1 MAGHGVSPLEAWLA
15 MVQHSW
21 LQVLVLVNKDTR
33 SSSSSVAASEAVSFL
48 QLLTVPIA
56 VALELARRFP
66 GASVQSTLP
75 ELLFGL
81 SVVNPDSVKQVFGET
96 VFLVL
101 FAVALLSVTSF
112 VVMAVVV
119 AVTVASKAA
128 KHSPYL
134 LRTLRATAKLSS
146 TSLFL
151 PWTSMLLQALGC
163 DQGVWWGGAGVEC
176 YGPLHI
182 SIAVV
187 VLLLLPFFV
196 GASLSVAS
204 VYIDRVPTSSQL
216 DARTH
221 GRADVLLLVIKMAL
235 TATLTYGTSTAP
247 EWVLVGVL
255 VVSGG
260 LWLVLFLTMVPFA
273 HLVMNA
279 AHVGMASS
287 FLWASLCAAIVWA
300 SEGSQDVGLLVLL
313 GTPVAGLLGFASAYM
328 HFYRTL
334 AIRDPYTISS
344 MWMVVLWTRERLR
357 AARAAKRRRESAGS
371 SGEVRAEAPP
381 SAQAGKWGIKPSSE
395 GETWFSVLEASA
407 VSGIEALEDLFASVG
422 IAHSIASTFYKS
434 TVQLSHYKERQALT
448 TARTLSRAFDID
460 FFFFQGLEDMQ
471 SGADSV
477 KGDPSKRS
485 MSVVDRVLFDQHKVT
500 ALEAQADCYAVHV
513 MLMKHV
519 SGRTMDVGFLH
530 AELGAKLDDAMRRAA
545 KAFDAMLRI
554 SPESPEALAYAAD
567 FQLQLAGNTTAAA
580 DLLQRAQRVEENNR
594 RIKER
599 RIATL
604 AFNARADDDLSPSDD
619 QNAAFIISTDRASL
633 GEITS
638 VNTAAVRIFGSSNMV
653 GSNINVIIPRPVS
666 DIHDSLLATFSQ
678 TGTSKFLDSTRVLV
692 AQHSAGYLFPARFR
706 ILETPPSADDMRPRL
721 TGLIAPLI
729 ADESFLIVGDESFDF
744 SILSVCLKTAA
755 TLQRPVDALSDQG
768 VPAAMVFPELFGSA
782 GQGGVVDGAF
792 PVPGAGQGNLVH
804 GRSMRR
810 AESNASSAFGGPE
823 GVARRRQGHSVRPG
837 SARSAAGTVL
847 PGAQGDDTATVSGE
861 GRSSHPH
868 SGLPLFLDMFPPAL
882 RQAYAGP
889 TRVNLFV
896 PALLHQDDFDGAD
909 STGAMSVEAFSH
921 DGNTPKAGGRRS
933 GLHAGLSCVEE
944 SEEPSEGA
952 GAVAAVSAEGLLD
965 AGAGAGAGADD
976 AGGVGMAGLLTGR
989 SSDGDVDS
997 MGAAGSDSDE
1007 SDGGRQR
1014 GWEDGEDDQDPA
1026 TMRVEPQVIPVIVR
1040 CYALPKRHPNMLSG
1054 IFIAWTRADVPGR
1067 PGYGTRLV
1075 PNASATA
1082 GRPPLTAALSSSPA
1096 GATALALPGTTPAVS
1111 RPPGQDGDFGGDEE
1125 AVEQSPF
1132 RRALKRVL
1140 DVMTKGPSSG
1150 VTLMRRVLWA
1160 TTLVFIVLVAVT
1172 LSALGPWATR
1182 VKRHVSELRHAGKLV
1197 ELLHQSHAVVQT
1209 LSTEAAVRAAG
1220 RGGWPVTDLNA
1231 TWTQLLRLP
1240 DRMDDAVTDY
1250 FSDIQALG
1258 GELLSQVMSGDAVT
1272 VKTETASGTR
1282 ALGDASPRSRGSAV
1296 ATMDA
1301 AREGTPSEDA
1311 RAPARRLGSS
1321 LSSVA
1326 NMPLFDAL
1334 QTCQQALQ
1342 HLSEQPFLSFTT
1354 SDPSAAFILA
1364 NGGGAIGNAVN
1375 GTLLQSILALGQEI
1389 NAIEFI
1395 ELLTFIVVM
1404 TITVVGQLLLST
1416 YASRNLWREQIALM
1430 KIFYEVPGKLAAAM
1444 ASRAELKL
1452 RKHRR
1457 QTVGAV
1463 GNLAAEGRGVA
1474 EDSDDS
1480 AERQREEGEEIRW
1493 QLMVERM
1500 SRVAQQDWAEDQ
1512 AAAHGVSVERYL
1524 GSRRATRSSIQ
1535 LDALPLAQRETREDA
1550 RAGRVSD
1557 VGGGAP
1563 GTRRWSTHQSR
1574 GRQVAAGGRRGS
1586 AAGRAG
1592 LVHKGDVRIRATLL
1606 KERRE
1611 GVRTGDPSCTGT
1623 MILLINLAPSLLIAA
1638 WFVAVYYMDIAMH
1651 NRVAIDSQ
1659 RLVHLQQQSIW
1670 ADKLALTV
1678 ADSAF
1683 LPSARD
1689 NVTAQA
1695 LLLDSASLERD
1706 ALIRRGSLVE
1716 HGGVS
1721 ALAELLRIETGRE
1734 SVALD
1739 PLPAHSPMQDIIHI
1753 DACPAVMF
1761 GIKGTYYVERGIV
1774 SPESCATAH
1783 KGVMSRG
1790 FSVSTSRLRSV
1801 TRAVDFAFR
1810 RLWATEQTLARAT
1823 ANASWAA
1830 QAGVDPAQL
1839 QREAASYAEEART
1852 GAGNAMRLYDPWI
1865 RATMLSLEQD
1875 IVTSIEGDIS
1885 STWDSQRNL
1894 TIAFVIV
1901 FLLAVVTIFSPR
1913 LTWVERIVTATRR
1926 MLLVIPDEVLVGF
1939 PRIAESVREMEQ
1951 AVESHRSLADTLG
1964 STARKRES
1972 AMHRPVTRKRHS
1984 AVQPTAS
1991 SVAPPG
1997 GRGQA
2002 PRTRLSALPTSESHG
2017 SMGSKVQPYMESVV
2031 GDSAGSAKLSAR
2043 NPTPADAGPSRDLT
2057 EDAPSLGRSFGAGTE
2072 FKALP
2077 GAMEGADSVASAGT
2091 GSRSTPVQ
2099 TVSATQEDGGKRRV
2113 EGGRAEKSVL
2123 HRGSL
2128 VMDARHSD
2136 DGMALASGDAARE
2149 SSGSPSRA
2157 TGPETPGSQ

>member
-1 MAGHGVSPLEAWLA
+1 
-15 MVQHSW
+15 
-21 LQVLVLVNKDTR
+21 
-33 SSSSSVAASEAVSFL
+33 
-48 QLLTVPIA
+48 
-56 VALELARRFP
+56 
-66 GASVQSTLP
+66 
-75 ELLFGL
+75 
-81 SVVNPDSVKQVFGET
+81 
-96 VFLVL
+96 
-101 FAVALLSVTSF
+101 
-112 VVMAVVV
+112 
-119 AVTVASKAA
+119 
-128 KHSPYL
+128 
-134 LRTLRATAKLSS
+134 
-146 TSLFL
+146 
-151 PWTSMLLQALGC
+151 
-163 DQGVWWGGAGVEC
+163 
-176 YGPLHI
+176 
-182 SIAVV
+182 
-187 VLLLLPFFV
+187 
-196 GASLSVAS
+196 
-204 VYIDRVPTSSQL
+204 
-216 DARTH
+216 
-221 GRADVLLLVIKMAL
+221 
-235 TATLTYGTSTAP
+235 
-247 EWVLVGVL
+247 
-255 VVSGG
+255 
-260 LWLVLFLTMVPFA
+260 
-273 HLVMNA
+273 
-279 AHVGMASS
+279 
-287 FLWASLCAAIVWA
+287 
-300 SEGSQDVGLLVLL
+300 
-313 GTPVAGLLGFASAYM
+313 
-328 HFYRTL
+328 
-334 AIRDPYTISS
+334 
-344 MWMVVLWTRERLR
+344 
-357 AARAAKRRRESAGS
+357 
-371 SGEVRAEAPP
+371 
-381 SAQAGKWGIKPSSE
+381 
-395 GETWFSVLEASA
+395 
-407 VSGIEALEDLFASVG
+407 
-422 IAHSIASTFYKS
+422 
-434 TVQLSHYKERQALT
+434 
-448 TARTLSRAFDID
+448 
-460 FFFFQGLEDMQ
+460 
-471 SGADSV
+471 
-477 KGDPSKRS
+477 
-485 MSVVDRVLFDQHKVT
+485 
-500 ALEAQADCYAVHV
+500 
-513 MLMKHV
+513 
-519 SGRTMDVGFLH
+519 
-530 AELGAKLDDAMRRAA
+530 
-545 KAFDAMLRI
+545 
-554 SPESPEALAYAAD
+554 
-567 FQLQLAGNTTAAA
+567 
-580 DLLQRAQRVEENNR
+580 
-594 RIKER
+594 
-599 RIATL
+599 
-604 AFNARADDDLSPSDD
+604 
-619 QNAAFIISTDRASL
+619 
-633 GEITS
+633 
-638 VNTAAVRIFGSSNMV
+638 
-653 GSNINVIIPRPVS
+653 
-666 DIHDSLLATFSQ
+666 
-678 TGTSKFLDSTRVLV
+678 
-692 AQHSAGYLFPARFR
+692 
-706 ILETPPSADDMRPRL
+706 
-721 TGLIAPLI
+721 
-729 ADESFLIVGDESFDF
+729 
-744 SILSVCLKTAA
+744 
-755 TLQRPVDALSDQG
+755 
-768 VPAAMVFPELFGSA
+768 
-782 GQGGVVDGAF
+782 
-792 PVPGAGQGNLVH
+792 
-804 GRSMRR
+804 
-810 AESNASSAFGGPE
+810 
-823 GVARRRQGHSVRPG
+823 
-837 SARSAAGTVL
+837 
-847 PGAQGDDTATVSGE
+847 
-861 GRSSHPH
+861 
-868 SGLPLFLDMFPPAL
+868 
-882 RQAYAGP
+882 
-889 TRVNLFV
+889 
-896 PALLHQDDFDGAD
+896 
-909 STGAMSVEAFSH
+909 
-921 DGNTPKAGGRRS
+921 
-933 GLHAGLSCVEE
+933 
-944 SEEPSEGA
+944 
-952 GAVAAVSAEGLLD
+952 
-965 AGAGAGAGADD
+965 
-976 AGGVGMAGLLTGR
+976 
-989 SSDGDVDS
+989 
-997 MGAAGSDSDE
+997 
-1007 SDGGRQR
+1007 
-1014 GWEDGEDDQDPA
+1014 
-1026 TMRVEPQVIPVIVR
+1026 MRVEPQVIPVIVR

-1067 PGYGTRLV
+1067 PGVGPAGATGPASHWGAQCPAFAKHGSQLRASAGPAHQARAAGGAEPARGAVSAADPVSPKRRGVAFASSANVDSSDEESGEEEGMGHHVLTTRGSHGVDHPQRRDTGPSSADVASAKWAAASAAPQAAKHATAAAASSQYGTRLV

-1364 NGGGAIGNAVN
+1364 NGRGAIGNAVN